1 MLCSD
6 NLSSAAPGDVHALL
20 VPTYTQ
26 ASVIRV
32 QTAYLQRSYG
42 GVASAPLHLCC
53 QRFRA
58 TRDVLEGLK
67 PALSDLA
74 AATPHLRVVGTHL
87 EPFYS
92 TFYARENL
100 KCHIVVDEELTA
112 FFERLTRTLQ
122 EASLAPLLA
131 EPPALVTLLTGVEL
145 GRLQV
150 QPYPRT
156 LFVGGRLVLSQ
167 LTAPEHYRAVASVP
181 LGHVPHPTRPPT
193 HAPLPW

>member
-1 MLCSD
+1 MQRSD
-6 NLSSAAPGDVHALL
+6 NLSPAVPGDFHALL

-26 ASVIRV
+26 ASIIRV
-32 QTAYLQRSYG
+32 QTAALQRFYG
-42 GVASAPLHLCC
+42 GAASAPLHLCC

-58 TRDVLEGLK
+58 THDVLKTLK
-67 PALSDLA
+67 PALRDLA
-74 AATPHLRVVGTHL
+74 AATPPLRVVGTRL

-100 KCHIVVDEELTA
+100 KCHIAVDAALTA
-112 FFERLTRTLQ
+112 FFEHLTQTLKD
-122 EASLAPLLA
+122 ASLAPLLG

-167 LTAPEHYRAVASVP
+167 LKAPGHYRAVASVP
-181 LGHVPHPTRPPT
+181 LGHVPQPTPAPAQ
-193 HAPLPW
+193 APLPW